1 MEIPESTDM
10 ELVDSAAPAPVV
22 PEPAAPSPEE
32 PAKTEEVTPENP
44 APETPEASAEPQLFE
59 LPDGRKV
66 DAATLE
72 REWKENFLPEFTRKS
87 QALAEVERGKTKDI
101 NPPKDGEPKW
111 KSPEYVPENY
121 AEVIEIATQEAE
133 RRREAKE
140 KAEAER
146 VEAIHTQVEAEVTS
160 LKKIE
165 PKLDENAL
173 FAHAN
178 KYGFSNLTAAYKNM
192 VDMRKVV
199 IETEQR
205 TIKNVKAREKE
216 EVSGGSSGATS
227 PDDGYDP
234 NEMSQ
239 FTGAVEFLNRLKGTK
254 P

>member
-22 PEPAAPSPEE
+22 PEPAAPSPEAPE
-32 PAKTEEVTPENP
+32 KKEEAVPESP
-44 APETPEASAEPQLFE
+44 APEAPVADAEPKLFE

-72 REWKENFLPEFTRKS
+72 KEWSENFLPEFTRKS
-87 QALAEVERGKTKDI
+87 QRLAEIEGNKKDV
-101 NPPKDGEPKW
+101 NQPKDGEPKW
-111 KSPEYVPENY
+111 KNPEYVPENY

-140 KAEAER
+140 QEAKER
-146 VEAIHTQVEAEVTS
+146 ISTFRAQIDAEVAS
-160 LKKIE
+160 LKKVD
-165 PKLDENAL
+165 PKLDEDAL
-173 FAHAN
+173 FTHAN
-178 KYGFSNLTAAYKNM
+178 KYGFSDLTAAYKNM

-205 TIKNVKAREKE
+205 TAKNIKAREKE
-216 EVSGGSSGATS
+216 EVSGGSSGATA

-239 FTGAVEFLNRLKGTK
+239 FSGAVEFLNRLKGAK
-254 P
+254 